1 MKVVDI
7 DITGIKN
14 WKSFHD
20 TFSSLFD
27 FPDYYGMN
35 MDAWIDCMD
44 DLVNEPTLLDFGDCR
59 NMNPAQLEIAD
70 SVLDCAAFVN
80 LRKVERGSQPQLLVS
95 LFK

>member
-14 WKSFHD
+14 RKSFHD

-27 FPDYYGMN
+27 FPDYYRMN
-35 MDAWIDCMD
+35 MD

-80 LRKVERGSQPQLLVS
+80 FRKVERGSQPQLLVS